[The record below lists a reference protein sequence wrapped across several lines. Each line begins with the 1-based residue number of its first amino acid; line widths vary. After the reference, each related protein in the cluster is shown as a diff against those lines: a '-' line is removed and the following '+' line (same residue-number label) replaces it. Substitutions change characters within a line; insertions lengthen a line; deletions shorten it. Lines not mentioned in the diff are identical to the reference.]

1 MSLVGNDVVDLGD
14 PAIASSHQRE
24 RFLARVLCQREREAL
39 ERAPDAKSFVW
50 ARFAAKE
57 AAFKV
62 LSKDRSA
69 PPLAHRRFEVATDLS
84 SVRHGEITL
93 RLEVEIVV
101 EIDQAFV
108 HAVAWTGLERPRW
121 RVERIAE
128 GADPSASVRGL
139 LLAALGGGANLEV
152 VRAPVPGSWDGFGPP
167 RVLRGGVPIEI
178 DVSLSHDGRY
188 VAWAM
193 ANAGRDVRVPS

>member
-24 RFLARVLCQREREAL
+24 RFLARVLCQSEREAL
-39 ERAPDAKSFVW
+39 EGAPDAKAFVW

-62 LSKDRSA
+62 LSKDHRSA
-69 PPLAHRRFEVATDLS
+69 PPLAHRRFEVAADLS
-84 SVRHGEITL
+84 SVRHGEVTL
-93 RLEVEIVV
+93 DLEVEV
-101 EIDQAFV
+101 DQAFAFV

-128 GADPSASVRGL
+128 GADPSASVRRL
-139 LLAALGGGANLEV
+139 LLAALGGGADLEV

-167 RVLRGGVPIEI
+167 RVLRGGVPIEV